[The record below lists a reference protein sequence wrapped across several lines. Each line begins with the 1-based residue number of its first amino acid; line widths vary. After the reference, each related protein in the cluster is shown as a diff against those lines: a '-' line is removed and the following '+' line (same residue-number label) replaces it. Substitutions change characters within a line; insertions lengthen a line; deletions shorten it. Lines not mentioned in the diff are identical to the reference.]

1 MSRTGQL
8 GPRLRGREVECATLD
23 RLVDDVRAGRSSV
36 LVLRGESGHGKTAL
50 LDYAHGQASGCRVAR
65 VVGVDSEMEL
75 AFAGLHQ
82 LCAPMLDRL
91 DDLPGPQQHALRVA
105 FGLSGGEAPDRYLVG
120 LAVLTLLSDMA
131 TEQPLVCVVDDAQW
145 LDRASVQSLAFA
157 ARPAARELAD
167 ATWKPPFL
175 YELGPI
181 EARKIVDDLQSGPV
195 DKLPVDQAWITVPAS
210 VGDVRVRILK
220 PQSATGPLPVILYMH
235 GGGWVLGN
243 AFTHD
248 RLVRDTHSRPKR
260 AAPSPSSRAM
270 PRPSGAPRTAPPR
283 ASTPA
288 AWRSPASRSATT

>member
-1 MSRTGQL
+1 M
-8 GPRLRGREVECATLD
+8 ECATLD

-157 ARPAARELAD
+157 ARRLLAD
-167 ATWKPPFL
+167 PVGMVFAVACETPPPAVKAEHSLSPATRPRCCTTVAGTMPPRST
-175 YELGPI
+175 PP
-181 EARKIVDDLQSGPV
+181 RR
-195 DKLPVDQAWITVPAS
+195 PAS
-210 VGDVRVRILK
+210 TTTLGC
-220 PQSATGPLPVILYMH
+220 TH
-235 GGGWVLGN
+235 G
-243 AFTHD
+243 
-248 RLVRDTHSRPKR
+248 R
-260 AAPSPSSRAM
+260 
-270 PRPSGAPRTAPPR
+270 
-283 ASTPA
+283 
-288 AWRSPASRSATT
+288 